1 MGIGLTPL
9 EVFIHKSKYHLR
21 GKKKKKKKQF
31 PLSYVSDVKENIVVV
46 SLHHS
51 IVFLEYDLI
60 TFSLLPYPNQI
71 VLFIKMFWS

>member
-21 GKKKKKKKQF
+21 GKKKKKKQF